1 MKRLFTL
8 LLISMSLM
16 ACKNQ
21 DKNKDK
27 MTETDTQTTVTKKMM
42 ESAVIYEA
50 NIRQYSNEGNFDA
63 FTKDLPELK
72 KMGVKIIWLM
82 PIYPIS
88 EVNRKAKG
96 DLFVHDIKDLE
107 EIKKYLGSYYA
118 VADYKGVNPEFGT
131 LQDLKEL
138 VQKAHHLDMYIIL
151 DWVPNH
157 SGWDNVWI
165 KQHPEYYV
173 KNAEGKITFPLN
185 DKGESIGWDDVA
197 DLDYNNPEM
206 RKAMIES
213 MQYWLKEADVDGFRC
228 DVAGMVPMDFWKQAI
243 PQLRATKPI
252 FMLAEDAG
260 VEIVRGDDMFDMIY
274 GWESHHLMK
283 AIAKGEKNV
292 HDWDKKMDSI
302 AHHYENND
310 IIMNFTQNHDENSW
324 NGTQGESFGDAGE
337 VMTVIS
343 YLMPGMPLIYSGME
357 YDMNHRLKFFEKDS
371 IPKTKGKYFPLYEK
385 LGALKNKN
393 IALNGGKN
401 PASYVKVITDKPE
414 QVLAFMREK
423 EGKKI
428 VFLANISNKPVE
440 TNVEYDGSFKDY
452 FTGNSMTLAKGAKI
466 NLNPWQ
472 YFVLE

>member
-1 MKRLFTL
+1 MKRLLTL
-8 LLISMSLM
+8 FILTLSLM
-16 ACKNQ
+16 ACKIH

-27 MTETDTQTTVTKKMM
+27 MTETETPTVTKEMM

-50 NIRQYSNEGNFDA
+50 NIRQYSPEGNFDA

-96 DLFVHDIKDLE
+96 DLFVHDIQDPE
-107 EIKKYLGSYYA
+107 ERKKYLGSYYA
-118 VADYKGVNPEFGT
+118 VADYSGVNPEFGT
-131 LQDLKEL
+131 LEDLKEL
-138 VQKAHHLDMYIIL
+138 VQKAHELGMSVIL

-157 SGWDNVWI
+157 SGWDNKWI
-165 KQHPEYYV
+165 KSHPEYYV
-173 KNAEGKITFPLN
+173 KNSEGKITFPLN

-206 RKAMIES
+206 RNAMIES

-228 DVAGMVPMDFWKQAI
+228 DVAGMVPMDFWQQAV
-243 PQLRATKPI
+243 PQLCATKPI

-274 GWESHHLMK
+274 GWEAHHMMK

-292 HDWDKKMDSI
+292 HDWDKMIDTIK
-302 AHHYENND
+302 HHYENND

-324 NGTQGESFGDAGE
+324 NGSQGESFGDAGE
-337 VMTVIS
+337 VMSVLS
-343 YLMPGMPLIYSGME
+343 YMMPGMPLIYSGME
-357 YDMNHRLKFFEKDS
+357 YDMNHRLKFFEKDL

-385 LGALKNKN
+385 LGTLKNTN
-393 IALNGGKN
+393 IALNGGKI
-401 PASYVKVITDKPE
+401 PAAYIRINTHNNDK
-414 QVLAFMREK
+414 VLAFTREK
-423 EGKKI
+423 DSKKVI
-428 VFLANISNKPVE
+428 FIANLSNQPIETQVE
-440 TNVEYDGSFKDY
+440 LTGNFKDY
-452 FTGNSMTLAKGAKI
+452 FTGNTSEWKPENKITLQ
-466 NLNPWQ
+466 PWQ

>member
-8 LLISMSLM
+8 LLITMSLM

-21 DKNKDK
+21 EKKQDK
-27 MTETDTQTTVTKKMM
+27 MTETEPQTVTKEMM

-50 NIRQYSNEGNFDA
+50 NIRQYSPEGNFDA

-82 PIYPIS
+82 PVYPIS
-88 EVNRKAKG
+88 EINRKAKG
-96 DLFVHDIKDLE
+96 DLYVHDIKDPE
-107 EIKKYLGSYYA
+107 ERKKYLGSYYA
-118 VADYKGVNPEFGT
+118 VADYTGVNPEFGT

-138 VQKAHHLDMYIIL
+138 VQKAHELDMYIIL

-157 SGWDNVWI
+157 TGWDNKWI
-165 KQHPEYYV
+165 KEHPEFYT
-173 KNAEGKITFPLN
+173 KNAKGEVSTVLN

-197 DLDYNNPEM
+197 DLNYDNPEM

-228 DVAGMVPMDFWKQAI
+228 DVAGMVPMDFWQQAI

-260 VEIVRGDDMFDMIY
+260 AEIVRGDGMFDMIY
-274 GWESHHLMK
+274 GWDSHHLMK

-292 HDWDKKMDSI
+292 YDWDNWMVELTKR
-302 AHHYENND
+302 YEKDD

-337 VMTVIS
+337 AMTVLS
-343 YLMPGMPLIYSGME
+343 YMMPGMPLIYSGME
-357 YDMNHRLKFFEKDS
+357 YDMNVRLKFFEKDL
-371 IPKTKGKYFPLYEK
+371 IPKTKGTYFPIYEK
-385 LGALKNKN
+385 LGALKNAN
-393 IALNGGKN
+393 MALNGGKN
-401 PASYVKVITDKPE
+401 PASYVKIITSHSEK
-414 QVLAFMREK
+414 VLAFMREK
-423 EGKKI
+423 EGTKVI
-428 VFLANISNKPVE
+428 YLANLSKEPLDVQ
-440 TNVEYDGSFKDY
+440 VEYDGTFKDV
-452 FTGNSMTLAKGAKI
+452 FSGNQVVLAKGTNVK
-466 NLNPWQ
+466 LNPWQ